1 MSSTGSRFSSGT
13 LDSGFRRN
21 DNYLPSLTFCEFIR
35 SEDIMNYNYVL
46 KELRHHHNRTLV
58 NILGIGIGIALFV
71 SINAV
76 STAYQKAVSLPFKNL
91 GADIVVQRPEKRAVD
106 SGLPPASMRGIRLP
120 FSNQLLPFEDLE
132 KLKTIEGVDSMAS
145 SLLLWE
151 FDKGGFRTIMGV
163 DLAQPVLGPVKVKD
177 WLKEGRFP
185 HKEGEVVIEKHYAKF
200 QQKRM
205 GDTLEIN
212 GRPFSVVGLLEIKE
226 GSQIASANLYLSL
239 QDAQTLLGGESGG
252 VHPVRNSSE
261 RLNPAGLRSNP
272 AIDEAIEQRGIISNG
287 VNVVYLRLK
296 DPALLSQ
303 VKTSI
308 ARQLNGVSVASSDS
322 SLELMG
328 GVSKISDQ
336 FSFIVSLIALGG
348 AVFLI
353 VKAMLSNLVER
364 SREIGI
370 LKAVG
375 WTERDVQK
383 QLMGEV
389 FLQSLLGGVFGIM
402 MGYFFSY
409 LLGFLS
415 IPVSTP
421 WELNLLPA
429 FAKDTAAAAQTV
441 RLPVSI
447 SFSLAAISIGL
458 SILTGGLASF
468 AMGKRTSRMKPA
480 EILRRL

>member
-1 MSSTGSRFSSGT
+1 
-13 LDSGFRRN
+13 
-21 DNYLPSLTFCEFIR
+21 
-35 SEDIMNYNYVL
+35 MNYQYVL

-106 SGLPPASMRGIRLP
+106 SKQQPASMRGIRLP
-120 FSNQLLPFEDLE
+120 FSNQLLASEDLE
-132 KLKTIEGVDSMAS
+132 KLKSVGGVDSMAS

-163 DLAQPVLGPVKVKD
+163 DLAQPSLGPVKVKD

-185 HKEGEVVIEKHYAKF
+185 QKTGEVVIEKHYAKF
-200 QQKRM
+200 QHKKM
-205 GDTLEIN
+205 GETIDIN
-212 GRPFSVVGLLEIKE
+212 GRPFSIVGLLEIRE
-226 GSQIASANLYLSL
+226 GSQIASANIYLPL
-239 QDAQTLLGGESGG
+239 QDAQGLLGGESGS
-252 VHPVRNSSE
+252 VNPVRNSSGV
-261 RLNPAGLRSNP
+261 LNPAGIGLNSNP
-272 AIDEAIEQRGIISNG
+272 AVEQRGIISNG
-287 VNVVYLRLK
+287 VNIVYLRLK
-296 DPALLSQ
+296 NPSLLSQ

-308 ARQLNGVSVASSDS
+308 GRQLNGVSVSSSDS

-336 FSFIVSLIALGG
+336 FSFITSLIALGG

-353 VKAMLSNLVER
+353 IKAMLSNLVER

-375 WTERDVQK
+375 WTEKDVQK

-389 FLQSLLGGVFGIM
+389 FLQSLFGGVLGIV
-402 MGYFFSY
+402 MGYLFSY

-429 FAKDTAAAAQTV
+429 FAKDTAEAAQTV

-447 SFSLAAISIGL
+447 SGGLAAISLAL
-458 SILTGGLASF
+458 SLTAGGMASYV
-468 AMGKRTSRMKPA
+468 MGKRTARMKPA
-480 EILRRL
+480 EILRNM

>member
-1 MSSTGSRFSSGT
+1 
-13 LDSGFRRN
+13 
-21 DNYLPSLTFCEFIR
+21 
-35 SEDIMNYNYVL
+35 MNYRYVL
-46 KELRHHHNRTLV
+46 KELRHHHNRTMV

-106 SGLPPASMRGIRLP
+106 SGQPPASMRGIRLP
-120 FSNQLLPFEDLE
+120 FSNQLLPSQDLE
-132 KLKTIEGVDSMAS
+132 KLKAVEGVDSMAS

-151 FDKGGFRTIMGV
+151 FNQGGFRTIMGL
-163 DLAQPVLGPVKVKD
+163 DLAQPSLGPVKVKE

-185 HKEGEVVIEKHYAKF
+185 QKEGEVVLEKHYAKF
-200 QQKRM
+200 HHTQIGGTVK
-205 GDTLEIN
+205 IN

-226 GSQIASANLYLSL
+226 GSQIASANIYLPLS
-239 QDAQTLLGGESGG
+239 DAQTLVGG
-252 VHPVRNSSE
+252 
-261 RLNPAGLRSNP
+261 
-272 AIDEAIEQRGIISNG
+272 DSNG
-287 VNVVYLRLK
+287 VNIVYLRLK
-296 DPALLSQ
+296 NPSLLSQ

-308 ARQLNGVSVASSDS
+308 ARKLNGVSVASSDS

-389 FLQSLLGGVFGIM
+389 FLQSLAGGVIGIL

-415 IPVSTP
+415 IPVTTS

-441 RLPVSI
+441 RLPVSV
-447 SFSLAAISIGL
+447 SAGLTAISMAL
-458 SILTGGLASF
+458 SLVAGGMASYV
-468 AMGKRTSRMKPA
+468 MGKRTSRMKPA
-480 EILRRL
+480 EILRSM

>member
-1 MSSTGSRFSSGT
+1 MDYS
-13 LDSGFRRN
+13 
-21 DNYLPSLTFCEFIR
+21 
-35 SEDIMNYNYVL
+35 YVL

-76 STAYQKAVSLPFKNL
+76 NTAYQKAASLPFKNL
-91 GADIVVQRPEKRAVD
+91 GADVVVQRPEKRAVD
-106 SGLPPASMRGIRLP
+106 SGRPPTSMRGIRLP
-120 FSNQLLPFEDLE
+120 FSNQLLPSQDLE
-132 KLKTIEGVDSMAS
+132 KLKAIEGVNSMAS

-151 FDKGGFRTIMGV
+151 FNQGGFRTIMGV
-163 DLAQPVLGPVKVKD
+163 DLAQPSLGPVKVKE

-185 HKEGEVVIEKHYAKF
+185 QKEGEVVLEKHYAKF
-200 QQKRM
+200 HHTQV
-205 GDTLEIN
+205 GGTVEIN

-226 GSQIASANLYLSL
+226 GSQIASANIYLPL
-239 QDAQTLLGGESGG
+239 QDAQRLLGGEAS
-252 VHPVRNSSE
+252 
-261 RLNPAGLRSNP
+261 
-272 AIDEAIEQRGIISNG
+272 G
-287 VNVVYLRLK
+287 VNIVYLRLK
-296 DPALLSQ
+296 NPSLLGQ

-308 ARQLNGVSVASSDS
+308 ASKLNGVSVTSSDS
-322 SLELMG
+322 FLELMG

-336 FSFIVSLIALGG
+336 FSFIVSIIALGG

-375 WTERDVQK
+375 WTEKDVQK

-389 FLQSLLGGVFGIM
+389 FLQSLVGGVFGIL

-415 IPVSTP
+415 VPVSTP

-441 RLPVSI
+441 RLPVSMSAGLTAI
-447 SFSLAAISIGL
+447 SLAL
-458 SILTGGLASF
+458 SLVAGGMASYL
-468 AMGKRTSRMKPA
+468 MGKRTARMKPA
-480 EILRRL
+480 EILRQL

>member
-1 MSSTGSRFSSGT
+1 
-13 LDSGFRRN
+13 
-21 DNYLPSLTFCEFIR
+21 
-35 SEDIMNYNYVL
+35 MNYSYVL

-91 GADIVVQRPEKRAVD
+91 GADLVVQRPEKRAVD
-106 SGLPPASMRGIRLP
+106 SGQAPASMRGIRLP
-120 FSNQLLPFEDLE
+120 FSNQLLPSQDLE

-163 DLAQPVLGPVKVKD
+163 DLAQPSLGPVKVKE

-185 HKEGEVVIEKHYAKF
+185 QKEGEVVIEKHYAKF
-200 QQKRM
+200 QHKKI
-205 GDTLEIN
+205 GDAIEIN
-212 GRPFSVVGLLEIKE
+212 GHPFSVVGLLEIKE
-226 GSQIASANLYLSL
+226 GSQIASANIYLPL
-239 QDAQTLLGGESGG
+239 QDAQGLLGTESGG
-252 VHPVRNSSE
+252 VNPVRNSSGA
-261 RLNPAGLRSNP
+261 LNPAGIILKS
-272 AIDEAIEQRGIISNG
+272 DAIEQRGIISNG
-287 VNVVYLRLK
+287 VNIVYLRLK
-296 DPALLSQ
+296 NPSLLSQ

-308 ARQLNGVSVASSDS
+308 ARYLNGVSVTSSDS
-322 SLELMG
+322 FLEVMG
-328 GVSKISDQ
+328 GVSRISDQ
-336 FSFIVSLIALGG
+336 FSFIVSIIALGG
-348 AVFLI
+348 AIFLI
-353 VKAMLSNLVER
+353 IKAMLSNLVER
-364 SREIGI
+364 SREVGI

-375 WTERDVQK
+375 WTEKDVQK

-389 FLQSLLGGVFGIM
+389 FLQSLLGGVFGIL

-429 FAKDTAAAAQTV
+429 FAKDAEATAQTV

-447 SFSLAAISIGL
+447 SAGITAISLAL
-458 SILTGGLASF
+458 SLTAGGLASYF
-468 AMGKRTSRMKPA
+468 MGRRTARMKPA
-480 EILRRL
+480 EILRQL

>member
-1 MSSTGSRFSSGT
+1 
-13 LDSGFRRN
+13 
-21 DNYLPSLTFCEFIR
+21 
-35 SEDIMNYNYVL
+35 MNYRYVL

-58 NILGIGIGIALFV
+58 NILGIGVGIALFV

-106 SGLPPASMRGIRLP
+106 SGQPPASMRGIRLP
-120 FSNQLLPFEDLE
+120 FSNQLLPSEDLE
-132 KLKTIEGVDSMAS
+132 KLKATDGVDSMAT

-163 DLAQPVLGPVKVKD
+163 DLSQPSLGPVKVKD

-185 HKEGEVVIEKHYAKF
+185 QKEGEVVLEKHYAKF
-200 QQKRM
+200 QHKKM
-205 GDTLEIN
+205 GDIVDIN
-212 GRPFSVVGLLEIKE
+212 GRPFSIVGLLEIRE
-226 GSQIASANLYLSL
+226 GSQIASSNIYLSL
-239 QDAQTLLGGESGG
+239 HDSQTLLSG
-252 VHPVRNSSE
+252 
-261 RLNPAGLRSNP
+261 
-272 AIDEAIEQRGIISNG
+272 DSNG
-287 VNVVYLRLK
+287 VNIVYLRLK
-296 DPALLSQ
+296 NPSLLSQ

-308 ARQLNGVSVASSDS
+308 GKQLSGVSVASSDS

-336 FSFIVSLIALGG
+336 FSFIASIIALGG

-353 VKAMLSNLVER
+353 IKAMLSNLVER

-383 QLMGEV
+383 QLMGEI
-389 FLQSLLGGVFGIM
+389 FLQSFLGGAFGIL

-415 IPVSTP
+415 IPVSIP

-429 FAKDTAAAAQTV
+429 FAKETAAAAQTV

-447 SFSLAAISIGL
+447 SAGLTAVSLVL
-458 SILTGGLASF
+458 SIVAGGMASYVM
-468 AMGKRTSRMKPA
+468 AKRTARMKPA
-480 EILRRL
+480 EILRNL

>member
-1 MSSTGSRFSSGT
+1 
-13 LDSGFRRN
+13 
-21 DNYLPSLTFCEFIR
+21 
-35 SEDIMNYNYVL
+35 
-46 KELRHHHNRTLV
+46 
-58 NILGIGIGIALFV
+58 
-71 SINAV
+71 
-76 STAYQKAVSLPFKNL
+76 
-91 GADIVVQRPEKRAVD
+91 
-106 SGLPPASMRGIRLP
+106 
-120 FSNQLLPFEDLE
+120 
-132 KLKTIEGVDSMAS
+132 MAS

-163 DLAQPVLGPVKVKD
+163 DLAQPSLGPVKVKN

-185 HKEGEVVIEKHYAKF
+185 QKEGEVVIEKHYAKF
-200 QQKRM
+200 QHKKM
-205 GDTLEIN
+205 GDKLEIN
-212 GRPFSVVGLLEIKE
+212 GRPFGVVGLLEIKE

-239 QDAQTLLGGESGG
+239 EDAQNLLGGEPS
-252 VHPVRNSSE
+252 
-261 RLNPAGLRSNP
+261 
-272 AIDEAIEQRGIISNG
+272 G
-287 VNVVYLRLK
+287 VNVAFLRLK
-296 DPALLSQ
+296 NPSLLSQ
-303 VKTSI
+303 VKTNI

-348 AVFLI
+348 AFFLI
-353 VKAMLSNLVER
+353 IKAMLSNLVER

-389 FLQSLLGGVFGIM
+389 FLQSLLGGVLGVV

-415 IPVSTP
+415 IPVSAP

-429 FAKDTAAAAQTV
+429 FAKDAAAVAQTV

-447 SFSLAAISIGL
+447 SARLTTASLAL
-458 SILTGGLASF
+458 SFVAGGMASYV
-468 AMGKRTSRMKPA
+468 MGKRTSRMKPA

>member
-1 MSSTGSRFSSGT
+1 
-13 LDSGFRRN
+13 
-21 DNYLPSLTFCEFIR
+21 
-35 SEDIMNYNYVL
+35 MNYRYVV

-106 SGLPPASMRGIRLP
+106 SGQPPASMRGIRLP
-120 FSNQLLPFEDLE
+120 FSNQLLPSQDVE
-132 KLKTIEGVDSMAS
+132 KLKAIEGVDSMAS

-163 DLAQPVLGPVKVKD
+163 DLTQPSLGPVKVRD

-185 HKEGEVVIEKHYAKF
+185 QKDGEVIIEKHYAKF
-200 QQKRM
+200 QHKKM

-212 GRPFSVVGLLEIKE
+212 GRPFSVVGLLEIRE
-226 GSQIASANLYLSL
+226 GSQIASANIYLPL
-239 QDAQTLLGGESGG
+239 QDAQSLVGGESTG
-252 VHPVRNSSE
+252 VHPVRNSSGA
-261 RLNPAGLRSNP
+261 LNPTGIILKSNP
-272 AIDEAIEQRGIISNG
+272 AVEQRDIISNG
-287 VNVVYLRLK
+287 VNIVYLRLK
-296 DPALLSQ
+296 NPSLLSQ

-308 ARQLNGVSVASSDS
+308 ARQLNGVSVTSSDS

-336 FSFIVSLIALGG
+336 FSFIASIIALGG

-389 FLQSLLGGVFGIM
+389 FLQSLLGGVFGIL

-447 SFSLAAISIGL
+447 SISLAAISIGL
-458 SILTGGLASF
+458 SILAGGMASYV
-468 AMGKRTSRMKPA
+468 MGKRTARMKPA
-480 EILRRL
+480 EILRQL

>member
-1 MSSTGSRFSSGT
+1 MDYR
-13 LDSGFRRN
+13 
-21 DNYLPSLTFCEFIR
+21 
-35 SEDIMNYNYVL
+35 YVL
-46 KELRHHHNRTLV
+46 KELRYHHNRTLV

-106 SGLPPASMRGIRLP
+106 SGQPPASMRGIRLP
-120 FSNQLLPFEDLE
+120 FSNQLLPSQDLE
-132 KLKTIEGVDSMAS
+132 KLKAIEGVDSTAS

-163 DLAQPVLGPVKVKD
+163 DLAQPSLGPVKVKE

-185 HKEGEVVIEKHYAKF
+185 QKGGEVVLEKHYAKF
-200 QQKRM
+200 HHTQV
-205 GDTLEIN
+205 GGTVEIN

-226 GSQIASANLYLSL
+226 GSQIASSNIYVPL
-239 QDAQTLLGGESGG
+239 QDAQNLLGGESGG
-252 VHPVRNSSE
+252 VNPDRNSSVV
-261 RLNPAGLRSNP
+261 LNPTGIILESNP
-272 AIDEAIEQRGIISNG
+272 AIGGTVEQRDIISNG
-287 VNVVYLRLK
+287 VNIVYLRLK
-296 DPALLSQ
+296 NPSLLSQ
-303 VKTSI
+303 VKTTI
-308 ARQLNGVSVASSDS
+308 ASKLNGVSVTSSDS
-322 SLELMG
+322 FLELMG

-348 AVFLI
+348 AFFLI

-389 FLQSLLGGVFGIM
+389 FLQSLAGGVFGIL

-415 IPVSTP
+415 VPVSTP

-447 SFSLAAISIGL
+447 SAGLTGISLAL
-458 SILTGGLASF
+458 SVAAGVMASYF
-468 AMGKRTSRMKPA
+468 MGRRTARMKPA
-480 EILRRL
+480 EILRQL

>member
-1 MSSTGSRFSSGT
+1 MDYR
-13 LDSGFRRN
+13 
-21 DNYLPSLTFCEFIR
+21 
-35 SEDIMNYNYVL
+35 YVL
-46 KELRHHHNRTLV
+46 KELRYHHNRTLV

-106 SGLPPASMRGIRLP
+106 SGQPPASMRGIRMP
-120 FSNQLLPFEDLE
+120 FSNQILPSQDLE
-132 KLKTIEGVDSMAS
+132 KLKAIEGIDSMAS

-151 FDKGGFRTIMGV
+151 FDKNGFRTIMGV
-163 DLAQPVLGPVKVKD
+163 DLSQPSLGPVKVKE

-185 HKEGEVVIEKHYAKF
+185 QREGEAVMEKHYAKF
-200 QQKRM
+200 QRKKL

-212 GRPFSVVGLLEIKE
+212 GSPFSVVGLLEIKE
-226 GSQIASANLYLSL
+226 GSQIASSNIYLPL
-239 QDAQTLLGGESGG
+239 QDAQKLVGQQSSG
-252 VHPVRNSSE
+252 VNPVRISNE
-261 RLNPAGLRSNP
+261 ALNPAGIIPNSNP
-272 AIDEAIEQRGIISNG
+272 SIEQPKIISNG
-287 VNVVYLRLK
+287 VNIVYLRLK
-296 DPALLSQ
+296 NPSLLSQ
-303 VKTSI
+303 VKTNI
-308 ARQLNGVSVASSDS
+308 ARQVNGVSVASSDS

-336 FSFIVSLIALGG
+336 FSFLVSLIALGG

-375 WTERDVQK
+375 WTGKDVQK

-389 FLQSLLGGVFGIM
+389 FLQSLAGGVFGILL
-402 MGYFFSY
+402 GYSFSY

-415 IPVSTP
+415 IPVSTS

-429 FAKDTAAAAQTV
+429 FAKETAAAAQTV

-447 SFSLAAISIGL
+447 SPGLTAVSLAL
-458 SILTGGLASF
+458 SLVAGAMASYV
-468 AMGKRTSRMKPA
+468 MGRRTARMKPA
-480 EILRRL
+480 EILRQL

>member
-1 MSSTGSRFSSGT
+1 
-13 LDSGFRRN
+13 
-21 DNYLPSLTFCEFIR
+21 
-35 SEDIMNYNYVL
+35 MNYRYVL

-106 SGLPPASMRGIRLP
+106 SGQPPSSMRGIRLP
-120 FSNQLLPFEDLE
+120 FSNQLLPSQDLE
-132 KLKTIEGVDSMAS
+132 KLKTVEGVDSTAS

-163 DLAQPVLGPVKVKD
+163 DLSQPSLGPVKVKE
-177 WLKEGRFP
+177 WLKGGRFP
-185 HKEGEVVIEKHYAKF
+185 QKEGEVVIEKHYAKF
-200 QQKRM
+200 QHKKM
-205 GDTLEIN
+205 GDALEIN

-226 GSQIASANLYLSL
+226 GSQIASANIYLPL
-239 QDAQTLLGGESGG
+239 QDAQGLLGAES
-252 VHPVRNSSE
+252 S
-261 RLNPAGLRSNP
+261 
-272 AIDEAIEQRGIISNG
+272 G
-287 VNVVYLRLK
+287 VNIVYLRLK
-296 DPALLSQ
+296 NPSLLSQ
-303 VKTSI
+303 VKTNI
-308 ARQLNGVSVASSDS
+308 GRQLNGVSVSSSDS

-336 FSFIVSLIALGG
+336 FSFITSLIALGG

-353 VKAMLSNLVER
+353 IKAMLSNLVER

-389 FLQSLLGGVFGIM
+389 FLQSLMGGVFGIM

-415 IPVSTP
+415 IPVPTS

-429 FAKDTAAAAQTV
+429 FAKDAEAASKTV

-447 SFSLAAISIGL
+447 SGGLTAISLAL
-458 SILTGGLASF
+458 SLTAGGLASYV
-468 AMGKRTSRMKPA
+468 MGKRTARMKPA
-480 EILRRL
+480 EILRNL

>member
-1 MSSTGSRFSSGT
+1 
-13 LDSGFRRN
+13 
-21 DNYLPSLTFCEFIR
+21 
-35 SEDIMNYNYVL
+35 MNYQYIL
-46 KELRHHHNRTLV
+46 KELRYHHNRALV

-106 SGLPPASMRGIRLP
+106 SAQAPASMRGIRMP
-120 FSNQLLPFEDLE
+120 FSNQILAPEDLE
-132 KLKTIEGVDSMAS
+132 KLKTIEGIDSMAS

-151 FDKGGFRTIMGV
+151 FDKNGFRTIMGV
-163 DLAQPVLGPVKVKD
+163 DLTQPVLGPVKVKE
-177 WLKEGRFP
+177 WLSSGRFP
-185 HKEGEVVIEKHYAKF
+185 QKKGEAVVEKHYAKF
-200 QQKRM
+200 HHTQV
-205 GDTLEIN
+205 GNAIEIN
-212 GRPFSVVGLLEIKE
+212 GRSFNLVGLVEIKE
-226 GSQIASANLYLSL
+226 GSQIASSNIYLPL
-239 QDAQTLLGGESGG
+239 QDAQGLVGQSG
-252 VHPVRNSSE
+252 
-261 RLNPAGLRSNP
+261 A
-272 AIDEAIEQRGIISNG
+272 
-287 VNVVYLRLK
+287 VNIAYLRLK
-296 DPALLSQ
+296 NPSFLSQ

-308 ARQLNGVSVASSDS
+308 GRQITGVSVSSSDS

-328 GVSKISDQ
+328 GISKISDQ
-336 FSFIVSLIALGG
+336 FSFLASVIALGG
-348 AVFLI
+348 AIFLI
-353 VKAMLSNLVER
+353 IKAMLSGLVER

-375 WTERDVQK
+375 WTEGDVRK

-389 FLQSLLGGVFGIM
+389 VLQSLAGGVLGVL

-415 IPVSTP
+415 IPVSTS

-429 FAKDTAAAAQTV
+429 FAKEATGAAQTV

-447 SFSLAAISIGL
+447 SAGLTTISLGLSLAAGVMATYL
-458 SILTGGLASF
+458 
-468 AMGKRTSRMKPA
+468 MGKRTAKMKPA